1 MFQPLATPS
10 HALQSSATK
19 SSSQWTVTYPTL
31 VAPRPLRPSHT
42 HYHPYSPA
50 QVARSGSARHTRVP
64 PRLRV
69 VPSPAEALAR
79 ISLVDQPTPPP
90 DVPDESQKYVLRHE
104 AMRLCLP
111 FVYSTVSTLSS
122 ETLEEFLRILQKGAH
137 PASPV
142 QTPETVPEPENCL
155 TLSQDDVASVSSA
168 GLESEHNPLASAP
181 AVWDSH
187 ARELS
192 GTPDVIEPQVPMTAP
207 IAPSRSGRTS
217 SCVVRKRTRT
227 RSQSPARHDRWS
239 HPYKRETCSNGDK
252 SSKHS
257 RGSSISLEEP
267 PSLIRPSPRRWA
279 SKRVSTSSSVFS
291 ETDVS
296 EPADLGSSQNE
307 DVDVELA
314 SNRGDVDDE
323 ELLTRS
329 ADTEFGS
336 STCDDGPKRAS
347 VRSRMACTPASPISR
362 RHTSNPLAHYSPML
376 FETLAARARANAFS
390 PSHSRS
396 PSPEPAPHVSDP
408 LDEDEDADADDYQPA
423 SVIRMEMP
431 RSSSSP

>member
-1 MFQPLATPS
+1 MLQPLATPS
-10 HALQSSATK
+10 HAAH
-19 SSSQWTVTYPTL
+19 SSQWTITYPTL
-31 VAPRPLRPSHT
+31 VAPRPLRPSHA
-42 HYHPYSPA
+42 YHPYSSA
-50 QVARSGSARHTRVP
+50 QVGRSGSGSARHPRVP

-90 DVPDESQKYVLRHE
+90 DVPDESQN
-104 AMRLCLP
+104 
-111 FVYSTVSTLSS
+111 TISTLSS
-122 ETLEEFLRILQKGAH
+122 ETLEEFLRILQNGAR
-137 PASPV
+137 
-142 QTPETVPEPENCL
+142 TVTEPEPEKH
-155 TLSQDDVASVSSA
+155 VSH
-168 GLESEHNPLASAP
+168 ESLGQNPLASAP
-181 AVWDSH
+181 AVWTSH
-187 ARELS
+187 ARETS
-192 GTPDVIEPQVPMTAP
+192 KTPDLFPMTAP
-207 IAPSRSGRTS
+207 IARSGRTS
-217 SCVVRKRTRT
+217 SCVVRKRTHT
-227 RSQSPARHDRWS
+227 RSQSPTRHDRC
-239 HPYKRETCSNGDK
+239 HPYRRETSASDK

-279 SKRVSTSSSVFS
+279 SKRTSASSSVLS

-307 DVDVELA
+307 DIDVELA

-323 ELLTRS
+323 ELLARS
-329 ADTEFGS
+329 ADTELDS

-376 FETLAARARANAFS
+376 FETLAARARANVFS

-396 PSPEPAPHVSDP
+396 PSPTPAPHIADP
-408 LDEDEDADADDYQPA
+408 LDEDEEDADADDYQPA

-431 RSSSSP
+431 RSSSP

>member
-1 MFQPLATPS
+1 MDRDISDTRSSKAT
-10 HALQSSATK
+10 
-19 SSSQWTVTYPTL
+19 
-31 VAPRPLRPSHT
+31 APIPC

-69 VPSPAEALAR
+69 VPSPQRHLHA
-79 ISLVDQPTPPP
+79 SLSLTSPLRPQM
-90 DVPDESQKYVLRHE
+90 SQMNPKVCARHE
-104 AMRLCLP
+104 ATRLCLP
-111 FVYSTVSTLSS
+111 IVYSTISTLSS
-122 ETLEEFLRILQKGAH
+122 ETLEEFLRILQKGTH

-142 QTPETVPEPENCL
+142 QISETEPEPEPENCV

-181 AVWDSH
+181 AVWDTH
-187 ARELS
+187 AREMS
-192 GTPDVIEPQVPMTAP
+192 NTPDVAEPQVPMTAP

-239 HPYKRETCSNGDK
+239 HPYRRETGSGDK

-279 SKRVSTSSSVFS
+279 SKRVSASSSSVFS

-336 STCDDGPKRAS
+336 STCDDGLKRAS
-347 VRSRMACTPASPISR
+347 VRSRMVCTPASPISR

-396 PSPEPAPHVSDP
+396 PSPEPVPHISDP
-408 LDEDEDADADDYQPA
+408 LDEDEEDVDADDYQPA

-431 RSSSSP
+431 RSSSP

>member
-10 HALQSSATK
+10 HAAHLHS

-31 VAPRPLRPSHT
+31 VAPRPLRPSHA
-42 HYHPYSPA
+42 HYHPYNPA
-50 QVARSGSARHTRVP
+50 QVNRSGSARHTRVP

-90 DVPDESQKYVLRHE
+90 DVPDESQN
-104 AMRLCLP
+104 P
-111 FVYSTVSTLSS
+111 VSTLSS
-122 ETLEEFLRILQKGAH
+122 ETLEEFLRILQNGAR

-142 QTPETVPEPENCL
+142 QTLETDPDQEKTNHKSDPIPDE
-155 TLSQDDVASVSSA
+155 QI
-168 GLESEHNPLASAP
+168 PLASAP
-181 AVWDSH
+181 AVWNSH
-187 ARELS
+187 ARES
-192 GTPDVIEPQVPMTAP
+192 STTPDLTEPVVPMTAP
-207 IAPSRSGRTS
+207 IAPSRQAS

-239 HPYKRETCSNGDK
+239 HPYRRETCSGSDK
-252 SSKHS
+252 SSKPS

-279 SKRVSTSSSVFS
+279 SKRVSASSSVFS

-296 EPADLGSSQNE
+296 EPADIGSSQNE
-307 DVDVELA
+307 DIDVELA

-336 STCDDGPKRAS
+336 STCGDGPKRTS

-376 FETLAARARANAFS
+376 FETLAARARANVFS

-396 PSPEPAPHVSDP
+396 PSPTPVPHIADP
-408 LDEDEDADADDYQPA
+408 LDEDEEDVDADDYQPA

-431 RSSSSP
+431 RSSP

>member
-1 MFQPLATPS
+1 MPITIRITLLKLA
-10 HALQSSATK
+10 AWDRAD
-19 SSSQWTVTYPTL
+19 
-31 VAPRPLRPSHT
+31 T
-42 HYHPYSPA
+42 H
-50 QVARSGSARHTRVP
+50 VFP

-90 DVPDESQKYVLRHE
+90 DVPDESQNV
-104 AMRLCLP
+104 
-111 FVYSTVSTLSS
+111 VSTLSS
-122 ETLEEFLRILQKGAH
+122 ETLEEFLRILQNGAR

-142 QTPETVPEPENCL
+142 QTAETQTETEKHV
-155 TLSQDDVASVSSA
+155 TLSQDVTSSPA
-168 GLESEHNPLASAP
+168 GLESEQNLLVSAP
-181 AVWDSH
+181 AAWDSH
-187 ARELS
+187 AREMS
-192 GTPDVIEPQVPMTAP
+192 PTPEGAELAVPMSAP
-207 IAPSRSGRTS
+207 IMPSRSGRTS
-217 SCVVRKRTRT
+217 SCVVRKRTCT
-227 RSQSPARHDRWS
+227 RSQSPRHDRWS
-239 HPYKRETCSNGDK
+239 HPYRRDTCAGSDK

-267 PSLIRPSPRRWA
+267 PSLIRPSPRRWS
-279 SKRVSTSSSVFS
+279 SKRVSASSSVIS

-329 ADTEFGS
+329 ADTELDS
-336 STCDDGPKRAS
+336 STCGDGPKRAS
-347 VRSRMACTPASPISR
+347 VRSRMVCTPASPISR
-362 RHTSNPLAHYSPML
+362 RHTSNPLAHYSPVL
-376 FETLAARARANAFS
+376 FETLAARARANVFS

-396 PSPEPAPHVSDP
+396 PSPTPAPHIADP
-408 LDEDEDADADDYQPA
+408 LDEDEEDADADDYQPA

-431 RSSSSP
+431 SSSP

>member
-10 HALQSSATK
+10 HAAH
-19 SSSQWTVTYPTL
+19 SSQWTVTYPTL
-31 VAPRPLRPSHT
+31 VAPRPLRPSSHA

-50 QVARSGSARHTRVP
+50 QVGRSGSARHTRVP

-90 DVPDESQKYVLRHE
+90 DVPDESQN
-104 AMRLCLP
+104 
-111 FVYSTVSTLSS
+111 TVSTLSS
-122 ETLEEFLRILQKGAH
+122 ETLEEFLRILQNGAR

-142 QTPETVPEPENCL
+142 QTAETEPEPEKHV
-155 TLSQDDVASVSSA
+155 TLSQGDITSSPT
-168 GLESEHNPLASAP
+168 GLHSEQNPLASAP
-181 AVWDSH
+181 AVWNSH
-187 ARELS
+187 AREMS
-192 GTPDVIEPQVPMTAP
+192 KTPDVVESAVPMTAP
-207 IAPSRSGRTS
+207 IAPCRSGQTS

-227 RSQSPARHDRWS
+227 RSQSPSRHDRWS
-239 HPYKRETCSNGDK
+239 HPYRRETCSGSDK

-279 SKRVSTSSSVFS
+279 SKRVSASSSVIS

-307 DVDVELA
+307 DVDIELA

-336 STCDDGPKRAS
+336 STCGDGPKRAS

-396 PSPEPAPHVSDP
+396 PSPTPAPHISDP
-408 LDEDEDADADDYQPA
+408 LDEDEEDEDADDYQPA

-431 RSSSSP
+431 RSSSP